1 MKTSVLDTSL
11 SVHLLSAIFGL
22 HKFYCTKSWLGLA
35 LCVRRLSIEMII
47 KSDQLSTIH
56 QLRLRLSITIDFNS
70 SPRVHINYQLK
81 GHNHEDECNITQKK
95 TLHTLI
101 FHRGTTSWNN
111 VSSCRYSCRYLVY
124 FPKHCQILPPV
135 QTACLV
141 TSVDCGPSW
150 AAWVGG
156 VELPCITEHRTPS
169 RIGDIMK
176 PWTLCLDWGR
186 WKDDT
191 NCAWLYCIVIVQSWF
206 SHFYKLSMFLTLRKN
221 ETKHVN
227 DINIHDS
234 ECCVITEQ
242 HQHFS
247 ITGHK

>member
-1 MKTSVLDTSL
+1 MIDEDFRARYIIIRASFVSNFRFTQIL
-11 SVHLLSAIFGL
+11 L
-22 HKFYCTKSWLGLA
+22 HKVLARLGIM
-35 LCVRRLSIEMII
+35 CPEIEHWND
-47 KSDQLSTIH
+47 KKWSTIH

-124 FPKHCQILPPV
+124 FPKHCQLLPPV

-169 RIGDIMK
+169 RIGDITK

-191 NCAWLYCIVIVQSWF
+191 KCGYTA
-206 SHFYKLSMFLTLRKN
+206 LSMSSPDSVTFISWVCFL
-221 ETKHVN
+221 
-227 DINIHDS
+227 
-234 ECCVITEQ
+234 
-242 HQHFS
+242 HFVR
-247 ITGHK
+247 TRQNM

>member
-1 MKTSVLDTSL
+1 MNVILRRKKHFIHSYSTEEQPHEIMLAVVDIPVDISFISL
-11 SVHLLSAIFGL
+11 NIVN
-22 HKFYCTKSWLGLA
+22 YCR
-35 LCVRRLSIEMII
+35 LC
-47 KSDQLSTIH
+47 
-56 QLRLRLSITIDFNS
+56 RLRAWWRVWTAD
-70 SPRVHINYQLK
+70 PREL
-81 GHNHEDECNITQKK
+81 
-95 TLHTLI
+95 
-101 FHRGTTSWNN
+101 RGWEEW
-111 VSSCRYSCRYLVY
+111 SCRVLQNTARHLGSG
-124 FPKHCQILPPV
+124 ILH
-135 QTACLV
+135 
-141 TSVDCGPSW
+141 
-150 AAWVGG
+150 
-156 VELPCITEHRTPS
+156 IT
-169 RIGDIMK
+169 K

>member
-1 MKTSVLDTSL
+1 MIDEDFRARYIIIIIRASFVSNFRFTQIL
-11 SVHLLSAIFGL
+11 L
-22 HKFYCTKSWLGLA
+22 HKVLARLGLA

-124 FPKHCQILPPV
+124 FPKHCQLLPPV

-156 VELPCITEHRTPS
+156 VELPCITEHCTPS
-169 RIGDIMK
+169 GIGDITYLEAVNTVSWLRK
-176 PWTLCLDWGR
+176 VER
-186 WKDDT
+186 W
-191 NCAWLYCIVIVQSWF
+191 
-206 SHFYKLSMFLTLRKN
+206 YKL
-221 ETKHVN
+221 
-227 DINIHDS
+227 
-234 ECCVITEQ
+234 CVAILHCHCPVLIQ
-242 HQHFS
+242 S
-247 ITGHK
+247 LL